1 MSTVNHKEYG
11 TWGTFGVR
19 SLEFMVR
26 QGFEK
31 VCFWMKM
38 LFHIQMETVARWT
51 AEKRNN

>member
-1 MSTVNHKEYG
+1 M
-11 TWGTFGVR
+11 FGVR

-38 LFHIQMETVARWT
+38 LFPIQMEMVAHWT

>member
-38 LFHIQMETVARWT
+38 FHIQMEMVARWT